1 MVFHKT
7 FNCGYFYLESKVWGS
22 WMFSVI
28 VLFLF
33 HWDSTGLAAAKMDV
47 LAFNEQMIPAL
58 AMDKVCCSCMRTYMY
73 IEHGHQY
80 GVNRS
85 IDEIRDECYCTLLTM
100 TSCKT
105 DLVLSFIL
113 SNSSMQQIPLSLNTK
128 APLKNGLYSY
138 LQLSSLYTFFSPY
151 HNWIISNPYFAC
163 NFNTFSSNTFFG
175 STTKF
180 RMHVIEKPS
189 CLINELATFK
199 TKRLPVYS

>member
-1 MVFHKT
+1 MGKLDVLCDSLVLVPLRLDWIGCSQNGRSRIQRANDPSFG
-7 FNCGYFYLESKVWGS
+7 NGQSL
-22 WMFSVI
+22 
-28 VLFLF
+28 LFLYENI
-33 HWDSTGLAAAKMDV
+33 HV
-47 LAFNEQMIPAL
+47 Q
-58 AMDKVCCSCMRTYMY
+58 Y

-151 HNWIISNPYFAC
+151 HN
-163 NFNTFSSNTFFG
+163 
-175 STTKF
+175 
-180 RMHVIEKPS
+180 
-189 CLINELATFK
+189 
-199 TKRLPVYS
+199 